1 MKDIVMKKKK
11 ITPRNHIARA
21 MLERRQSP
29 QVIPPKK
36 GSKATHNRQKGNQD
50 AIRDQ
55 EFPKDS

>member
-1 MKDIVMKKKK
+1 MKRKK
-11 ITPRNHIARA
+11 IIRRNPMARA

-55 EFPKDS
+55 ELSKDS

>member
-1 MKDIVMKKKK
+1 MKRKK
-11 ITPRNHIARA
+11 IIRRNPMAKA

-55 EFPKDS
+55 ELSKDS